1 MTARSK
7 IEEKIRERY
16 AHLSPTFIPDRYIQ
30 AKIRWPANSKINLL
44 SDPSKVIEILARYGF
59 IADEESDSGKQL
71 THSSEESVNFILKA
85 GLGPT
90 FISFW
95 CRDDSEDLQPY
106 NTIFHA
112 LDLIHKIDRD
122 IQRLDIDEDEDPL
135 WKDL

>member
-16 AHLSPTFIPDRYIQ
+16 SHLSPTFIPDRYIQ

-44 SDPSKVIEILARYGF
+44 YDPSQVIEVLLRYGF
-59 IADEESDSGKQL
+59 VPDTEGDSDKQY
-71 THSSEESVNFILKA
+71 THVSEKKVDFVLKA

-95 CRDDSEDLQPY
+95 CRDDSEELQPY
-106 NTIFHA
+106 NTIFLA
-112 LDLIHKIDRD
+112 LDIIHKIDRD
-122 IQRLDIDEDEDPL
+122 IARLNPDDQQDQIT
-135 WKDL
+135 K